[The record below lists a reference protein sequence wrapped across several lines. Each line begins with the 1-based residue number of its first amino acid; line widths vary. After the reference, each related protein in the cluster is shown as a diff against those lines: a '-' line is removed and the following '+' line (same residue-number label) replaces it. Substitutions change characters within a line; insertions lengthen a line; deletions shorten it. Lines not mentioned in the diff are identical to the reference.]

1 MTDAVPD
8 LDALG
13 DGLELDVEALRAL
26 RDSDVAHQL
35 LDIREDWEREI
46 CALPGSIDIAMG
58 TLPDSLD
65 RLSREMPVVVVCHF
79 GARSLQVAA
88 WLRHQGFARAFSVR
102 GGIDAWARL
111 VDTSLATY

>member
-35 LDIREDWEREI
+35 LDIREDW
-46 CALPGSIDIAMG
+46 
-58 TLPDSLD
+58 
-65 RLSREMPVVVVCHF
+65 
-79 GARSLQVAA
+79 
-88 WLRHQGFARAFSVR
+88 
-102 GGIDAWARL
+102 
-111 VDTSLATY
+111 